1 MYKAIMT
8 TLKSV
13 AGSRS
18 GLLLLVLTLAAL
30 GPNWA
35 SAGDVPYPNRAPVQ
49 QYMLEKTAEIA
60 LARTAAPKPI
70 SDDATIL
77 VLGKDGYETAI
88 KGSNG
93 FTCLVGRSWM
103 NDFDAPDFWDPRDLT
118 PNCWNQAAVDS
129 QLHEFL
135 QRTQWVLAGVSKE
148 EMAARTK
155 AAWASHEYTLP
166 ATGTVAYMMSKQQC
180 IHAPAPCNW
189 YPHVMFFEATADAQ
203 KWGDNIKGVPVYS
216 GKSDTDPVTTFMV
229 IVPVWSDGSPGPYG
243 IPAEHKH

>member
-1 MYKAIMT
+1 MHTAIT
-8 TLKSV
+8 TNLKSI
-13 AGSRS
+13 AGSQS
-18 GLLLLVLTLAAL
+18 SSFLLILALAAAA
-30 GPNWA
+30 PSWA
-35 SAGDVPYPNRAPVQ
+35 DDAKAPYPERAPVA
-49 QYMLEKTAEIA
+49 QYMLDRTAEIA
-60 LARTAAPKPI
+60 LARSAAPKPI
-70 SDDATIL
+70 SGDATIL
-77 VLGKDGYETAI
+77 VLGKDGYETAV

-103 NDFDAPDFWDPRDLT
+103 NDFDAADFWDPRDLT

-135 QRTQWVLAGVSKE
+135 QRTQWVLAGVSRA

-166 ATGTVAYMMSKQQC
+166 AKGTVAYMMSRQQC

-216 GKSDTDPVTTFMV
+216 GASDTDPVTTFMV
-229 IVPVWSDGSPGPYG
+229 VVPVWSDGSPGPYG
-243 IPAEHKH
+243 VPAEHKH